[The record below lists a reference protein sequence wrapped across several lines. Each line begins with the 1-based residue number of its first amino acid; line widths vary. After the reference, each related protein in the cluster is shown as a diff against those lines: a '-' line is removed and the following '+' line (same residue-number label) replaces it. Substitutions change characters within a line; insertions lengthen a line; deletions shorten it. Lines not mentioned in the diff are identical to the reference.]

1 MLNITLRNRATAV
14 LNDFIIT
21 NNISGKF
28 LLPANICPIVPLVFI
43 KNNIK
48 VKFIDIS
55 KKNFDMDKSLIFE
68 NLEKFDGLLWNNSYG
83 KEDNNSNFFLK
94 CKKNK
99 KNFFIIDDRCLNE
112 PNLSLKRQINSDL
125 EIYST
130 GYSKYCDLGH
140 GGYGLSPKKIS
151 YFPNSYN
158 KFSYEYIIKK
168 FYSSIKNKNIFYSK
182 KENWL
187 ENKNNINSLEYFK
200 KIKKLKRKIKIH
212 KKKINSIYEQLIPN
226 KLKVNNIYNNWRY
239 NILTPNRDILLN
251 EIFQKGLFAS
261 NHYYPSSKIFQN
273 KHMKNSDYVAKNI
286 LNLFNDLRFNEKMA
300 IKISQIIKN
309 HYLKYGYL
317 RK

>member
-55 KKNFDMDKSLIFE
+55 KKNFDMDKSLILE

-130 GYSKYCDLGH
+130 GYSKYCDLGY

-151 YFPNSYN
+151 YFPNPYN

-168 FYSSIKNKNIFYSK
+168 FYSSNKNKNIFYSK
-182 KENWL
+182 K
-187 ENKNNINSLEYFK
+187 
-200 KIKKLKRKIKIH
+200 
-212 KKKINSIYEQLIPN
+212 
-226 KLKVNNIYNNWRY
+226 
-239 NILTPNRDILLN
+239 
-251 EIFQKGLFAS
+251 
-261 NHYYPSSKIFQN
+261 
-273 KHMKNSDYVAKNI
+273 
-286 LNLFNDLRFNEKMA
+286 
-300 IKISQIIKN
+300 
-309 HYLKYGYL
+309 
-317 RK
+317 